1 MARISGRGLSRLVT
15 AAAAVALAGGMAAG
29 TASAHTTGAQ
39 FGSVQ
44 VAAKKKPTA
53 AAPQFPIGAVTK
65 ADKFYVYTPDGKGG
79 LSPRFGPFN
88 KMTELD
94 AVQVDRDADGKHDA
108 DYFVTKEGDL
118 KWHGM
123 TGQDRTIARHFEFR
137 KLLSPGNLGGSKEG
151 DLLATGYQGT
161 LWLFTTKFN
170 GDIASKQKVG
180 SAGEF
185 GQYVAYAGRGD
196 LTGDGRADIVA
207 EDMKGVL
214 WLYKGT
220 GNAKKPFAERTRIG
234 GGWGKY
240 NHLFSNGDLDGDGR
254 SDLLARDNA
263 GALWLYKGTGKASAP
278 FKAPVKIGKS
288 GWNQYRLVF

>member
-1 MARISGRGLSRLVT
+1 MARISGRALSRLVT

-29 TASAHTTGAQ
+29 TASAHGTGAQ

-53 AAPQFPIGAVTK
+53 AAPVFAIGAVTK

-79 LSPRFGPFN
+79 LSPRVGPFGD
-88 KMTELD
+88 MD
-94 AVQVDRDADGKHDA
+94 ALYAAQVDRDADGVHDA
-108 DYFVTKEGDL
+108 DYFVAKNGDL
-118 KWHGM
+118 KWHGI
-123 TGQDRTIARHFEFR
+123 TGKDRTVVR
-137 KLLSPGNLGGSKEG
+137 KFTYDHILSPGNLAGSKEG
-151 DLLATGYQGT
+151 DLLATGPKGT

-170 GDIASKQKVG
+170 GDIAGKQQVG
-180 SAGEF
+180 TAKEF
-185 GQYVAYAGRGD
+185 GQYVRFAGRGD
-196 LTGDGRADIVA
+196 LSGDGRTDIVA
-207 EDMKGVL
+207 QDMKGVL

-220 GNAKKPFAERTRIG
+220 GNGKKPFAERTRIG

-240 NHLFSNGDLDGDGR
+240 NDLFSSGDVDGDGR
-254 SDLLARDNA
+254 SDLLARDKA
-263 GALWLYKGTGKASAP
+263 GALWLYKGTGKAAAP